1 VQSYDTGTYQEA
13 KVLNCPFFVHRREER
28 ENKGDSNMKKIA
40 IIVATFLLFSSPV
53 LGAEDGINLSA
64 GQTVYVAIYS
74 NVFTGPKEYPF
85 NLAAMLSI
93 RNTDQHNSITIDS
106 AKYFSSAGKPLKEYA
121 PKPII
126 LAPLASHYFSINE
139 TDETGGFGANFIVK
153 WQAAKEINAP
163 IIESVMIGSRYGQ
176 GISFISHGKVITEK
190 TQ

>member
-1 VQSYDTGTYQEA
+1 
-13 KVLNCPFFVHRREER
+13 
-28 ENKGDSNMKKIA
+28 MKKTFTILIA
-40 IIVATFLLFSSPV
+40 CLLFSCPA
-53 LGAEDGINLSA
+53 LFAEDGVNLSS

-93 RNTDQHNSITIDS
+93 RNTDLHNAITITS
-106 AKYFSSAGKPLKEYA
+106 AKYFSSTGKPLKEYA
-121 PKPII
+121 PKTII

-153 WQAAKEINAP
+153 WQASKEINTP

-176 GISFISHGKVITEK
+176 GISFISHGKVITDK